1 MAEVLGLV
9 LGLVALVPQLTAGVK
24 MLRQIRN
31 ADDRFP
37 VEIDRLACDLE
48 LLVTFVE
55 ALEATPGALRLYPPA
70 GTARWCPPGS
80 NFHLKLADG
89 SSLCVD
95 GTILYNC
102 HTLIQRDEAVYGPT
116 VNDFVPERWLGNTN
130 TSMSNDEEEDSNDA
144 EKATIGKASESDIPV
159 SAWRPF
165 ERGPRN
171 CIGQELAN
179 IEARI
184 ILATV
189 VVKYDFVKVG
199 MAEAK
204 LGQDGKPLLDDKG
217 QHVSDTQLFS
227 DRQITARPNDGIE
240 VRVKLREGLR
250 P

>member
-1 MAEVLGLV
+1 MVPDIQRHRLLDVVVLAPTHPGHGLV
-9 LGLVALVPQLTAGVK
+9 LVSLLDQHIQVSIDGLSLSSGGGIICFGVS
-24 MLRQIRN
+24 LILPSRGVQQG
-31 ADDRFP
+31 
-37 VEIDRLACDLE
+37 LE
-48 LLVTFVE
+48 V
-55 ALEATPGALRLYPPA
+55 GLRLI
-70 GTARWCPPGS
+70 R
-80 NFHLKLADG
+80 LADG
-89 SSLCVD
+89 SSHCVD

-116 VNDFVPERWLGNTN
+116 VNDFVPERWLGNTS
-130 TSMSNDEEEDSNDA
+130 TSVSNDDEEDTNDA

-227 DRQITARPNDGIE
+227 DRQITARPNDGIK